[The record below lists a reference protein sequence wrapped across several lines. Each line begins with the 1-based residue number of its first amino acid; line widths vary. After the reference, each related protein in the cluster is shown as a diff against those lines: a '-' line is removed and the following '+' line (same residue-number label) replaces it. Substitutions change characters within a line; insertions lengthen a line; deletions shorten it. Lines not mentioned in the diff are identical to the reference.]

1 MASKK
6 ASDKNAVRGARGE
19 VELAPEGRRDKV
31 SIQQSR
37 RERSWDMVQSHCV
50 EWDSGK
56 LWSTVQNQM
65 SPKVLNTCS
74 EEILVSRFVR

>member
-6 ASDKNAVRGARGE
+6 ANDKNAVRGIRGE
-19 VELAPEGRRDKV
+19 VKLAPVGQRDKV

-37 RERSWDMVQSHCV
+37 REISWDMVQSHCV

-56 LWSTVQNQM
+56 LWSTVQYQIF
-65 SPKVLNTCS
+65 PKVLDTCS